1 MLPMN
6 EMAVLLSLRDQMD
19 SDEGWGRSDGRLVY
33 ARLLNFIEAH
43 PESLMFRISFKGVR
57 RIDISFAS
65 ETLVELTARYL
76 TQRGIC
82 IVDLTDVDVLENI
95 DAAAQ
100 RKGVP
105 LMAWVGNESKVL
117 GLKPS
122 AGVEQALKFA
132 LSKRELR
139 TAEFA
144 AVAPSL
150 SMANISMK
158 FKQLFEQG
166 FLLRREETAES
177 GGKEYTYMRV
187 G

>member
-105 LMAWVGNESKVL
+105 LMAWVG
-117 GLKPS
+117 LKPS